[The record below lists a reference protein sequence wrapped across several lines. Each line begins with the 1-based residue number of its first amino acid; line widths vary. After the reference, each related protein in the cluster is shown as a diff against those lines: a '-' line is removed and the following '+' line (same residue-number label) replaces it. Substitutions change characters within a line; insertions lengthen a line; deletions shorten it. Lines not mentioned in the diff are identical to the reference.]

1 MNLFPSLFDASQGIR
16 AYILPCF
23 ALGFYP
29 MCYTARQTRSA
40 MLDSLSQ
47 EYIKTA
53 RAKGLREKVIIYSH
67 AWRNALIP
75 IVTLVVGWFL
85 GIFSGSV
92 VIEQIFAINGMG
104 KVMIEALKS
113 SDNDLILLMQLFYVL
128 IALAGNLI
136 IDIVYGLVDPRVRV
150 NK

>member
-1 MNLFPSLFDASQGIR
+1 M
-16 AYILPCF
+16 
-23 ALGFYP
+23 
-29 MCYTARQTRSA
+29 
-40 MLDSLSQ
+40 
-47 EYIKTA
+47 
-53 RAKGLREKVIIYSH
+53 
-67 AWRNALIP
+67 
-75 IVTLVVGWFL
+75 

-104 KVMIEALKS
+104 KVMIDALNT

-128 IALAGNLI
+128 IALLGNLV

>member
-1 MNLFPSLFDASQGIR
+1 MTFCSLGGMTRYVRASMIDA
-16 AYILPCF
+16 
-23 ALGFYP
+23 
-29 MCYTARQTRSA
+29 
-40 MLDSLSQ
+40 LSMDC
-47 EYIKTA
+47 IKTA

-75 IVTLVVGWFL
+75 IVTLVVSWFL

>member
-1 MNLFPSLFDASQGIR
+1 MRG
-16 AYILPCF
+16 AY
-23 ALGFYP
+23 
-29 MCYTARQTRSA
+29 
-40 MLDSLSQ
+40 DSTHISVRPG
-47 EYIKTA
+47 EYEAI
-53 RAKGLREKVIIYSH
+53 H
-67 AWRNALIP
+67 A
-75 IVTLVVGWFL
+75 T
-85 GIFSGSV
+85 
-92 VIEQIFAINGMG
+92 GMG